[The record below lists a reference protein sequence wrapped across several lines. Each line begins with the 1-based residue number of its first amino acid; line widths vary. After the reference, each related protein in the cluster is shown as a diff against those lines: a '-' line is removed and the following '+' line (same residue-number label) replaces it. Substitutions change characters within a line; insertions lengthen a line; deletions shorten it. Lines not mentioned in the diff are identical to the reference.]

1 MDLRIFPIDSR
12 LASYFGFLVGKE
24 PKRGILLHPCIM
36 LSILPISGTSGS
48 SVLRLAELHWRSWK
62 QSVCLLPHYLSSIP
76 SSADLRI
83 NLRPSTLFSV
93 IFPPTS
99 FRPSRSFPPI
109 PYPAIRQ
116 FLVGQST
123 HVFSVLTSDA
133 GSCPPHASP
142 SMFYVLCIPLLLLLF
157 LLFSYCSYCL
167 VPYFLTFIGILRNYY
182 KAPLVTFS
190 FFSLLINVSFVPNP
204 PTSESLSLRQ
214 R

>member
-1 MDLRIFPIDSR
+1 
-12 LASYFGFLVGKE
+12 
-24 PKRGILLHPCIM
+24 M
-36 LSILPISGTSGS
+36 LSIHPISGTSGF
-48 SVLRLAELHWRSWK
+48 SVLRLAELHWRFWK

-76 SSADLRI
+76 TSADLRINLRI

-99 FRPSRSFPPI
+99 FRLSRSFSPI

-116 FLVGQST
+116 FLAGRST
-123 HVFSVLTSDA
+123 YVLSALTSDA

-142 SMFYVLCIPLLLLLF
+142 SMFYALCIPLLLLLF